1 MKKLLVFWLT
11 LALSLAHAQVV
22 RSFATVFN
30 SNTTGDIRILGNT
43 LMTCGNSTITPSNP
57 PNCDTSNTNLNN
69 NVQTAFIDFDTDS
82 STSNSSRAALSLP
95 SGAQV
100 LFAGLYWG
108 ARANPSTTTRNQIRW
123 RPPGSSSYQTITADW
138 IETITTQGAATS
150 RPYAAFAN
158 VTSLVQTAGAGDYW
172 VGNITALTGND
183 SLGFYAGWS
192 LVVVYQHSSEPL
204 RRLTVSHGLAVVSS
218 GNNVTQTVSG
228 LLTPAVGAVQARI
241 GAVAWE
247 GDAGLTGD
255 SFQVR
260 PTGATTWS
268 SLSDSQNPSNNFFN
282 SSISA
287 LGTRYSAKSPDY
299 INQLALDADIVQYD
313 SLPNSTTSVD
323 LQFTSTG
330 DVYFP
335 QVLTFAINIYAP
347 DLTSTFT
354 KTVAD
359 LNGGNVLIGDILE
372 YTVSFTN
379 TGQDGAINVVVSDPI
394 PSGTQYV
401 PGSLQVVS
409 NATGAPT
416 GAFSD
421 AAGDDIAEYSSACSE
436 LSGSPPCVRFR
447 LGTGA
452 NASQGGLILPTQAA
466 SMRFRVQVQPS
477 AAGQTLTN
485 TASVS
490 YNALTLGTA
499 FNQTASANVSSTV
512 PTPPGLSKSFS
523 PASVGI
529 GNPSTLTITLTNPNA
544 QAATLTAAL
553 VDNLPSGLTVAS
565 PSAASSTCS
574 GGTVSATPGS
584 GSVSL
589 SSGAQIPA
597 GGFCTVSV
605 NVVGSTPGSYTNT
618 LGTSA
623 LQTNQ
628 GNNTSPATATLTI
641 LGASLSG
648 RIYADTQPNQVREPD
663 ETWVGPTVYVNLIQ
677 GSSVVQSVAVGTG
690 SGSYSFSAVA
700 PGSYTLVVA
709 TSPTAT
715 TPTPPAGWLF
725 INPSGSRPISMGT
738 TPISDQDFG
747 LFNGSRIRGTV
758 FRDDGQGG
766 GSANDARQNG
776 GETGIPNV
784 LVTASSGSNSRSAYT
799 DASGLYTLFIPASFG
814 STLSLS
820 HPLQPATGSN
830 VNGSSVSLAASYGSP
845 AAASRTIGSFAA
857 GQYYEGYNFG
867 VVLESRL
874 SPDQSGQ
881 APSPGTITYSHLYR
895 PGTLGTVNL
904 SQSGG
909 GFTYALRRDV
919 NCDGDFADA
928 GEGFQPLPQSFTV
941 DATWPRESDG
951 SLRACALELQVVVP
965 AGLPAGRVDMA
976 RLQAALGW
984 ANNPTISD
992 TRQVFDTTTVV
1003 TAGGLQLFKEV
1014 RNIST
1019 GSSFASSVQ
1028 GRPGEVLEYR
1038 ITYQN
1043 IGSQPIFNV
1052 VLSDPIPFFT
1062 TLVQNAYGGT
1072 GELELACPNGTL
1084 VRPDLGSV
1092 SSISLNL
1099 ASLCSLSTAPNPSG
1113 SGSLPALLPAQGG
1126 YFLYRVQVK

>member
-1 MKKLLVFWLT
+1 MKKLLLFWLV
-11 LALSLAHAQVV
+11 LALSLAHAQAV

-57 PNCDTSNTNLNN
+57 PNCNTSNTNQSN

-123 RPPGSSSYQTITADW
+123 RPPGSSGYQTLTADW

-158 VTSLVQTAGAGDYW
+158 VTSLVQSAGAGDYW
-172 VGNITALTGND
+172 VGDITALTGND
-183 SLGFYAGWS
+183 GLGFYAGWS
-192 LVVVYQHSSEPL
+192 LVVVFQHSSEPL

-228 LLTPAVGAVQARI
+228 LLTPAVGAVQARV

-247 GDAGLTGD
+247 GDGGITGD
-255 SFQVR
+255 QFQIR
-260 PTGATTWS
+260 PTGNPTWA

-282 SSISA
+282 SSIST
-287 LGTRYSAKSPDY
+287 LGTRYSAKLPDY
-299 INQLALDADIVQYD
+299 INQLALDADIVQYN

-330 DVYFP
+330 DAYFP

-354 KTVAD
+354 KSVAD

-379 TGQDGAINVVVSDPI
+379 TGQDGAINVVVRDPI
-394 PSGTQYV
+394 PTGTQYV
-401 PGSLQVVS
+401 PGSLQVIS
-409 NATGAPT
+409 NASGAPT
-416 GAFSD
+416 GTFSD

-436 LSGSPPCVRFR
+436 LSGSPACVRFR
-447 LGTGA
+447 PGTGA
-452 NASQGGLILPTQAA
+452 NASQGGQILPGEGA
-466 SMRFRVQVQPS
+466 SLRFRVQVLPS
-477 AAGQTLTN
+477 AAAQTLTN

-499 FNQTASANVSSTV
+499 FNQTASANVNSTV

-523 PASVGI
+523 PSSIPI
-529 GNPSTLTITLTNPNA
+529 GNSSTLTITLSNPNA

-565 PSAASSTCS
+565 PSAAATTCT
-574 GGTVSATPGS
+574 GGTLTATPGS
-584 GSVSL
+584 SSVSL
-589 SSGAQIPA
+589 GSGAQIPA
-597 GGFCTVSV
+597 GGSCSINV
-605 NVVGSTPGSYTNT
+605 NVTGSAPGSYTNT
-618 LGTSA
+618 LNAGA

-628 GNNTSPATATLTI
+628 GNNTAPTTATLTI

-648 RIYADTQPNQVREPD
+648 RVYADLQPNGLREPD
-663 ETWVGPTVYVNLIQ
+663 ETWTGPTVYVNLVQ
-677 GSSVVQSVAVGTG
+677 GSSVVQSVAVSAG
-690 SGSYSFSAVA
+690 SGAYTFSAVA
-700 PGSYTLVVA
+700 PGSYTLVVST
-709 TSPTAT
+709 TSSAT
-715 TPTPPAGWLF
+715 TPTAPTGWLF
-725 INPSGSRPISMGT
+725 VNPAGSLPINMGSSSISN
-738 TPISDQDFG
+738 QDFG

-758 FRDDGQGG
+758 FRDDGQGAG
-766 GSANDARQNG
+766 TANDALQNG
-776 GETGIPNV
+776 GEPGIPNV
-784 LVTASSGSNSRSAYT
+784 VVTASSGTSSRSANT
-799 DASGLYTLFIPASFG
+799 DAYGLYTLFIPASFG
-814 STLSLS
+814 STLTLS
-820 HPLQPATGSN
+820 HPQQPATGSN
-830 VNGSSVSLAASYGSP
+830 VGGASVNLATSYGSA
-845 AAASRTIGSFAA
+845 AAASRTISGFSP

-867 VVLESRL
+867 VVRDSRL

-881 APSPGTITYSHLYR
+881 SPSPGTITYSHLYR
-895 PGTLGTVNL
+895 PGTLGNVNL

-909 GFTYALRRDV
+909 SYTYALRRDV
-919 NCDGDFADA
+919 NCDGDFADP
-928 GEGFQPLPQSFTV
+928 GENFQPLPQSFTV
-941 DATWPRESDG
+941 NATWPRESDG

-976 RLQAALGW
+976 QLQAALGW
-984 ANNPTISD
+984 VNNPAITD

-1003 TAGGLQLFKEV
+1003 TAGGLQLLKEV
-1014 RNIST
+1014 RNVST
-1019 GSSFASSVQ
+1019 ASPFAANVQ

-1038 ITYQN
+1038 IAYQN

-1052 VLSDPIPFFT
+1052 VLADPIPFFT
-1062 TLVQNAYGGT
+1062 NLVQNAYGGT

-1113 SGSLPALLPAQGG
+1113 PGTLPALLPAQGG